1 MPAFVLTSLIALS
14 AISPASSSL
23 TVGEM
28 MASVIKLT
36 NQERARIGSGPVVEN
51 DRLVLIAQE
60 MAEDLAKRGKL
71 SHVDSKGRQL
81 DKRFDDGGYKWSTI
95 GENVAYGYSTPD
107 AVVNGWI
114 KSPGHYQNLSNK
126 DFTEIGVGV
135 TQDAKGRV
143 FWVQVFGRP

>member
-1 MPAFVLTSLIALS
+1 MPALFLTSLIALS
-14 AISPASSSL
+14 ASANAPAAL
-23 TVGEM
+23 TIGEM

-36 NQERARIGSGPVVEN
+36 NQERARIGSSALVEN
-51 DRLVLIAQE
+51 DRLVIVAQD
-60 MAEDLAKRGKL
+60 MAEDLAKSGKL
-71 SHVDSKGRQL
+71 SHVDSKGRHL
-81 DKRFDDGGYKWSTI
+81 EKRFNDGGYKWTTI

-114 KSPGHYQNLSNK
+114 KSPGHYQNLSDKN
-126 DFTEIGVGV
+126 FTEIGVGV